1 MSERTSLLGYG
12 FRENMTYTC
21 GYQAIFIF
29 VTKGPFMNT
38 QLLRRSIAMPIS
50 RVKSTSAAYF
60 AAALP
65 PDEDEIE
72 DEGAEIDDEDDDES
86 LYGEDDAP
94 LEDDYGNGDSDE
106 VDYVDDDDE
115 EEEDEIVEA
124 GDEEE
129 DNLHDDADVEDPED
143 DEYLADA

>member
-1 MSERTSLLGYG
+1 
-12 FRENMTYTC
+12 MTYTAI
-21 GYQAIFIF
+21 YQAAFIF

-38 QLLRRSIAMPIS
+38 QLLRSSITKPMS
-50 RVKSTSAAYF
+50 RVKSTPAAFF
-60 AAALP
+60 AAARP
-65 PDEDEIE
+65 PDENEIE

-94 LEDDYGNGDSDE
+94 LEDDYGNGDIDE